1 MPHEKRN
8 LKVVFTLRRPIAQTS
23 PVFSPLSEG
32 EALAV
37 VVQDLPENPHGTRVF
52 RVLDNKGKRGC
63 APRVSLLSGRVRA
76 AREGGEV
83 EGATPFL
90 PLLMGHRAGM
100 TIAHQIAH
108 FSSPSGGSLPPQ

>member
-8 LKVVFTLRRPIAQTS
+8 LKVVFTLRRPIVQTS

-37 VVQDLPENPHGTRVF
+37 VVQDLPENPHGTSVF

-76 AREGGEV
+76 AREGGKWRERP
-83 EGATPFL
+83 PFY
-90 PLLMGHRAGM
+90 
-100 TIAHQIAH
+100 
-108 FSSPSGGSLPPQ
+108 PS